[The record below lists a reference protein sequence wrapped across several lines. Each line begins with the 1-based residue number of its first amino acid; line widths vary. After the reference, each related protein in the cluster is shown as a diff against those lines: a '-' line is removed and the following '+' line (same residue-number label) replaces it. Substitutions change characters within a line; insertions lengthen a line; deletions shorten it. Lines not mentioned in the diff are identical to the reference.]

1 MFYVLVVGRLP
12 FLSSKQEGLTHQER
26 RDRLIA
32 HINQGLG
39 GTHRSDMKHLGSG
52 ENSGGDQVRT
62 MAEHTTGSNS
72 EIGCQ
77 PELDGPQ
84 QINFSR
90 YPAFCV

>member
-52 ENSGGDQVRT
+52 ERT
-62 MAEHTTGSNS
+62 ESPTAPTGRHGQS
-72 EIGCQ
+72 
-77 PELDGPQ
+77 L
-84 QINFSR
+84 
-90 YPAFCV
+90 